1 MEDKPG
7 NFAELTRIISENGGN
22 ILSANQGKLSA
33 GEALGKQSAEFILET
48 IDYDHIARIKKAIE
62 EKGFKIIE
70 L

>member
-1 MEDKPG
+1 
-7 NFAELTRIISENGGN
+7 
-22 ILSANQGKLSA
+22 SANQGKLSA